1 MIWEKS
7 IPQTRLRL
15 QKVMIGLEPD
25 SGDDEW
31 EDEGED
37 GEEGKER
44 ETETDEEQMRILR
57 SKAKARRRTAGYG

>member
-1 MIWEKS
+1 MVWEKS

-15 QKVMIGLEPD
+15 QKVMIGLEPE